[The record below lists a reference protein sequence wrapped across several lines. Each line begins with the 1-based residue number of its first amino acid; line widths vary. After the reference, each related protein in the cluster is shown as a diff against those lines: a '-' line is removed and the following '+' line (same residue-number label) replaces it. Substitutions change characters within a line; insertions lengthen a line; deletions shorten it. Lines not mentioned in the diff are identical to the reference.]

1 MSFSS
6 LSPFKP
12 RFEALSDAP
21 LLITPARF
29 GDSRG
34 WFSESYNQRRLA
46 DAGFDQRFVQDNLS
60 FSAHA
65 GTLRGLH
72 YQSPPHAQG
81 KLVGVMTGAI
91 RDVVVDIR
99 MGSDSYGQWAAVE
112 LSEENGRQLW
122 VPPGFL
128 HGFVTLVANTR
139 VAYKVTDYYSK
150 EHDGSVAYNDPDLGV
165 DWGVDDPVL
174 SDKDAAAPR
183 LKDVAPLFPAGWE
196 GA

>member
-1 MSFSS
+1 MTFRPLDGFAPSHS
-6 LSPFKP
+6 
-12 RFEALSDAP
+12 RMIDAP
-21 LLITPARF
+21 LVITPARF

-46 DAGFDQRFVQDNLS
+46 EAGFKQTFVQDNLS

-81 KLVGVMTGAI
+81 KLVGVITGAI
-91 RDVVVDIR
+91 RDVVVDVR
-99 MGSDSYGQWAAVE
+99 EGSDTYGRWAAVE

-128 HGFVTLVANTR
+128 HGFVTLTDNTR

>member
-1 MSFSS
+1 MI
-6 LSPFKP
+6 
-12 RFEALSDAP
+12 ETLSDDMFGANGP
-21 LLITPARF
+21 LVLTPARF

-34 WFSESYNQRRLA
+34 WFSESYNRRRLA
-46 DAGFDQRFVQDNLS
+46 EAGFDVAFVQDNLS
-60 FSAHA
+60 FSAHR

-91 RDVVVDIR
+91 RDAVVDIR
-99 MGSDSYGQWAAVE
+99 EGSESYGRWAAIE
-112 LSEENGRQLW
+112 LSEDNGKQLW

-128 HGFVTLVANTR
+128 HGFVTLSDNTR

-150 EHDGSVAYNDPDLGV
+150 EHDGSVAWNDPDLGV
-165 DWGVDDPVL
+165 YWGVDDPIL

-183 LKDVAPLFPAGWE
+183 LKEVAPLFPAGWD

>member
-1 MSFSS
+1 MSVSP
-6 LSPFKP
+6 LPPFKP
-12 RFEALSDAP
+12 RFESLPDAP
-21 LLITPARF
+21 LVITPARI

-46 DAGFDQRFVQDNLS
+46 EAGFDVRFVQDNLS

-91 RDVVVDIR
+91 RDVVVDVR
-99 MGSDSYGQWAAVE
+99 DGSDSYGQWAAVE

-128 HGFVTLVANTR
+128 HGFVTLTDNTR

>member
-1 MSFSS
+1 MIDT
-6 LSPFKP
+6 
-12 RFEALSDAP
+12 LSDDLFGAAGP
-21 LLITPARF
+21 LVITPARF

-46 DAGFDQRFVQDNLS
+46 DAGFDVRFVQDNLS
-60 FSAHA
+60 FSAQA

-99 MGSDSYGQWAAVE
+99 DGSASYGHWAAIE

-128 HGFVTLVANTR
+128 HGFVTLTGNTR

-150 EHDGSVAYNDPDLGV
+150 EHDGSVAWNDPDLGV
-165 DWGVDDPVL
+165 DWGVDDPIL

-183 LKDVAPLFPAGWE
+183 LKEVAPLFPAGWD